1 MHKKVHRNFFCN
13 WNTGGE
19 HEWFITRE
27 MIKPRKGALGS
38 ILLTIDS
45 AALKSNGLDLY
56 VLIWKNAGENTK
68 LWNNMCD
75 TIWHIKLK
83 TDRIVYTYAE
93 NKGQGEYTTK
103 SYQWLL
109 LERKWDMVFRVG
121 RGILG
126 KGNFIYIVYFY
137 VSWIFTKVIFFLH
150 DKW

>member
-1 MHKKVHRNFFCN
+1 MCTRKFTATFFV
-13 WNTGGE
+13 TEILGGE

-27 MIKPRKGALGS
+27 MVKPQKGALGG

-45 AALKSNGLDLY
+45 AALKSNELDLY
-56 VLIWKNAGENTK
+56 VLIWKNAGESTK
-68 LWNNMCD
+68 LWNNICD
-75 TIWHIKLK
+75 TIRHIKFK

-109 LERKWDMVFRVG
+109 RGRKWDMVFRVG
-121 RGILG
+121 RGTLG

-137 VSWIFTKVIFFLH
+137 VSWIFTRVIFFLA
-150 DKW
+150 W